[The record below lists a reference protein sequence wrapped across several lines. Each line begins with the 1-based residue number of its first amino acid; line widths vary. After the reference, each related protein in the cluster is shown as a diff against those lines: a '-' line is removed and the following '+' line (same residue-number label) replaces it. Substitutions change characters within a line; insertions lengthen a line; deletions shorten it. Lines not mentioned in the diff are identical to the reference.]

1 MLYTE
6 IIKNGR
12 FFSYS
17 KRRGAFWETLYSL
30 TLYVYCDAK
39 LFSVVWRWKVAG
51 EKWSRRNGMGWRRT
65 L

>member
-17 KRRGAFWETLYSL
+17 KRRGAFWETLYSV

-39 LFSVVWRWKVAG
+39 LFSLYGG
-51 EKWSRRNGMGWRRT
+51 EKLRVRNGLGVTGWDEDG